1 MKYRLTRKLI
11 KHVAVTDRF
20 VFLALFCYDILTWL
34 IPVVR
39 VRFWGIILILL
50 IVDLGL
56 ISIKL
61 INNYDF
67 GSHW

>member
-1 MKYRLTRKLI
+1 IFYFICILRG
-11 KHVAVTDRF
+11 HYNPVTDLF
-20 VFLALFCYDILTWL
+20 VFLALFCYDILAWL

-50 IVDLGL
+50 IVDLCL

-67 GSHW
+67 GPHR

>member
-1 MKYRLTRKLI
+1 MTNL
-11 KHVAVTDRF
+11 F
-20 VFLALFCYDILTWL
+20 VFLALFCYDILAWL

-50 IVDLGL
+50 IVDHCL

-67 GSHW
+67 GPHR